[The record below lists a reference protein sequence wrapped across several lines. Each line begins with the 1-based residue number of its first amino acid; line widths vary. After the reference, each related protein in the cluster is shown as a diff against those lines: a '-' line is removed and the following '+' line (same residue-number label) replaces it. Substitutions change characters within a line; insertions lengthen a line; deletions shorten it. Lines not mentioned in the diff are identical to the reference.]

1 MAKTLQHSLAAVL
14 LSTAVAVAAPAHAA
28 KYHEGTKTVQMKKWH
43 KSGKLSAVEMKER
56 RVTAQLNRDSLNGN
70 LRLGSL

>member
-1 MAKTLQHSLAAVL
+1 
-14 LSTAVAVAAPAHAA
+14 
-28 KYHEGTKTVQMKKWH
+28 MKKWQ